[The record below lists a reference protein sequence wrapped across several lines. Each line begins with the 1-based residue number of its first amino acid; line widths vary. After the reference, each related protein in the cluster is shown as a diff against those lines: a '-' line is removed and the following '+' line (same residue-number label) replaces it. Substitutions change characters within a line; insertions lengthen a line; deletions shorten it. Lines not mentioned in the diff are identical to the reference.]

1 MEDNRYS
8 RQLLIPEIRNGMSNV
23 QNVTVAIVGCGGLGS
38 LNILYLVALGVKKL
52 ILIDGDKVDTTNLNR
67 QIIYLEKDIG
77 RYKVD
82 CAEEKVKEINQ
93 YAKVKKYKKY
103 LDKSN
108 ADVLLQDADI
118 ILDCVDNLATR
129 YLLDDLCSKRSTPVF
144 FSAVEGFKGFVYSRK
159 KSNYPPYSDIFKPA
173 NHPDCRQKASFGAGV
188 GLISCLQ
195 CLEVIKYL
203 TFEENEGPFI
213 MDVDMKNNFFNI
225 IRLEEESAL

>member
-144 FSAVEGFKGFVYSRK
+144 FSAVEG
-159 KSNYPPYSDIFKPA
+159 
-173 NHPDCRQKASFGAGV
+173 
-188 GLISCLQ
+188 LL
-195 CLEVIKYL
+195 
-203 TFEENEGPFI
+203 
-213 MDVDMKNNFFNI
+213 
-225 IRLEEESAL
+225 